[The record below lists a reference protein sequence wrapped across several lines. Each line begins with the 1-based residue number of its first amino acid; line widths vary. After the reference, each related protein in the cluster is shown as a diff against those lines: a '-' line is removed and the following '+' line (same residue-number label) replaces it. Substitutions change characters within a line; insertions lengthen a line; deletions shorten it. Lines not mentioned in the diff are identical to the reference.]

1 MGSKS
6 LNKGLTWGE
15 NITYSLGSLGREVS
29 NNCINVFFL
38 AYLNV
43 YMGLNALALTAAFVV
58 AKLWDTINDPL
69 LATLVNNTKPSKRWG
84 KFRPWIA
91 IGALLNAVTLVAMF
105 IPLESSPDG
114 VKYFYYIFMYII
126 WGMTFTMVDVPFWS
140 MLPTI
145 ANSTEERNKLS
156 SLSKLVGGFGGFVAS
171 TIGTSL
177 CMPLLSPKI
186 GTTKAYLCLGAI
198 VAVLMFCFIMVTVLC
213 NKEKYKIPSEDAG
226 IKEIFNFFKSNDQLR
241 SYAVSYVLFCSAT
254 TISLFQILYIFIY
267 YGNDAMGI
275 LNPNLG
281 YTVFTIVACTGQGIA
296 MFFYNLI
303 TKKIPRE
310 KIYGGNYFMA
320 MIGMAALFL
329 VFFILKPTYGSLS
342 NEASRWINV
351 VIVAIA
357 GAFLMTS
364 NGLNQIGSTVMIA
377 DVVDYGEY
385 LTGKRGDSI
394 IFSVQTLLTKFAG
407 AIAMLLLGI
416 GIEVANLPQIVSK
429 WNQAA
434 KDGAGEFQQVADLST
449 GVLDSKALTILR
461 VFMFL
466 IPIPI
471 CAIGY
476 IVYKKKYNLYGTRYD
491 EIKAEI
497 ERRRAVAEG
506 VLPEGSEAP
515 VAECVVA
522 DVAAEG
528 AADVAEASAEA
539 VVEDVVSAEA
549 VAAAETPVEEVAKEE
564 EASAEPAAE
573 DAAADSEEPSV
584 KEEIPASEEQAN
596 AAPAEEK
603 TQEEKKP
610 AAKKAGSTAKKA
622 GTAKKS
628 GTAKKTSTAKKD

>member
-1 MGSKS
+1 MCVKIILIRQKEKIMSSKA

-15 NITYSLGSLGREVS
+15 NITYSLGSLGRELS

-38 AYLNV
+38 AYLNI
-43 YMGLNALALTAAFVV
+43 YMGLNALVLTFAFVA
-58 AKLWDTINDPL
+58 AKVWDTINDPL

-91 IGALLNAVTLVAMF
+91 VGALLNAVSLVAMF
-105 IPLESSPDG
+105 IPLNTESTAEG
-114 VKYFYYIFMYII
+114 VRYFYYIFMYII
-126 WGMTFTMVDVPFWS
+126 WGMTFTVVDVPFWS
-140 MLPTI
+140 MIPTI

-156 SLSKLVGGFGGFVAS
+156 SLAKLVGGFGGFVAS

-177 CMPLLSPKI
+177 CMPLIAPKY
-186 GTTKAYLCLGAI
+186 GVKTAYLAMGII

-213 NKEKYKIPSEDAG
+213 NKERYKIPSEDVG

-254 TISLFQILYIFIY
+254 TIALFQILYIFIY

-275 LNPNLG
+275 LDPNVG

-310 KIYGGNYFMA
+310 KIYGANYFMA

-329 VFFILKPTYGSLS
+329 VFFILKSDYGFG
-342 NEASRWINV
+342 NTGARWLNV

-385 LTGKRGDSI
+385 LNGKRGDSI

-416 GIEVANLPQIVSK
+416 GIEIADLPQIISR
-429 WNQAA
+429 WNAA
-434 KDGAGEFQQVADLST
+434 ANDGAGVYEQIADTVNGGTLTANS
-449 GVLDSKALTILR
+449 LTILR

-476 IVYKKKYNLYGTRYD
+476 IVYKKKYNLYGARYD

-497 ERRRAVAEG
+497 ERRRALAEG
-506 VLPEGSEAP
+506 IEMPEGEA
-515 VAECVVA
+515 
-522 DVAAEG
+522 
-528 AADVAEASAEA
+528 
-539 VVEDVVSAEA
+539 
-549 VAAAETPVEEVAKEE
+549 PVEEVANELPV
-564 EASAEPAAE
+564 AEVA
-573 DAAADSEEPSV
+573 
-584 KEEIPASEEQAN
+584 ASETVV
-596 AAPAEEK
+596 AEEK
-603 TQEEKKP
+603 NEDKK
-610 AAKKAGSTAKKA
+610 G
-622 GTAKKS
+622 
-628 GTAKKTSTAKKD
+628 

>member
-1 MGSKS
+1 MCVKIILIRQKEKIMSSKA

-15 NITYSLGSLGREVS
+15 NITYSLGSLGRELS

-38 AYLNV
+38 AYLNI
-43 YMGLNALALTAAFVV
+43 YMGLNALVLTFAFVI
-58 AKLWDTINDPL
+58 AKIWDTVNDPL
-69 LATLVNNTKPSKRWG
+69 LATLVNNTKASKKWG

-91 IGALLNAVTLVAMF
+91 VGALLNAVSLVAMF
-105 IPLESSPDG
+105 IPLNTDTTSEG
-114 VKYFYYIFMYII
+114 IRYFYYILMYVI
-126 WGMTFTMVDVPFWS
+126 WGMTFTVVDVPFWS
-140 MLPTI
+140 MIPTI

-156 SLSKLVGGFGGFVAS
+156 SLAKLVGGFGGFVAS

-177 CMPLLSPKI
+177 CMPLIAPKY
-186 GTTKAYLCLGAI
+186 GVKTAYLAMGII

-213 NKEKYKIPSEDAG
+213 NKERYKIPSEDVG

-275 LNPNLG
+275 LDPNVG

-310 KIYGGNYFMA
+310 KIYGANYFMA

-329 VFFILKPTYGSLS
+329 VFFILKSDYGFG
-342 NEASRWINV
+342 NTGARWLNV

-385 LTGKRGDSI
+385 LNGKRGDSI

-416 GIEVANLPQIVSK
+416 GIEIADLPQIISR
-429 WNQAA
+429 WNAA
-434 KDGAGEFQQVADLST
+434 ANDGAGVYEQIADTVNGGTLTANS
-449 GVLDSKALTILR
+449 LTILR

-476 IVYKKKYNLYGTRYD
+476 IVYKKKYNLYGARYD

-497 ERRRAVAEG
+497 ERRRALAEG
-506 VLPEGSEAP
+506 VEMPEGEA
-515 VAECVVA
+515 
-522 DVAAEG
+522 
-528 AADVAEASAEA
+528 
-539 VVEDVVSAEA
+539 
-549 VAAAETPVEEVAKEE
+549 PVEEVANELPV
-564 EASAEPAAE
+564 AEVA
-573 DAAADSEEPSV
+573 
-584 KEEIPASEEQAN
+584 ASETVV
-596 AAPAEEK
+596 AEEK
-603 TQEEKKP
+603 NEDKK
-610 AAKKAGSTAKKA
+610 G
-622 GTAKKS
+622 
-628 GTAKKTSTAKKD
+628 

>member
-1 MGSKS
+1 MCVKIILIRQKEKIMSSKA

-15 NITYSLGSLGREVS
+15 NITYSLGSLGRELS

-38 AYLNV
+38 AYLNI
-43 YMGLNALALTAAFVV
+43 YMGLNALVLTFAFVA
-58 AKLWDTINDPL
+58 AKIWDTINDPL

-91 IGALLNAVTLVAMF
+91 VGALLNAVSLVAMF
-105 IPLESSPDG
+105 IPLNTESTAEG
-114 VKYFYYIFMYII
+114 VRYFYYIFMYII
-126 WGMTFTMVDVPFWS
+126 WGMTFTVVDVPFWS
-140 MLPTI
+140 MIPTI

-156 SLSKLVGGFGGFVAS
+156 SLAKLVGGFGGFVAS

-177 CMPLLSPKI
+177 CMPLIAPKY
-186 GTTKAYLCLGAI
+186 GVKTAYLAMGII

-213 NKEKYKIPSEDAG
+213 NKERYKIPSEDVG

-254 TISLFQILYIFIY
+254 TIALFQILYIFIY

-275 LNPNLG
+275 LDPNVG

-310 KIYGGNYFMA
+310 KIYGANYFMA

-329 VFFILKPTYGSLS
+329 VFFILKSDYGFG
-342 NEASRWINV
+342 NTGARWLNV

-385 LTGKRGDSI
+385 LNGKRGDSI

-416 GIEVANLPQIVSK
+416 GIEIADLPQIISR
-429 WNQAA
+429 WNAA
-434 KDGAGEFQQVADLST
+434 ANDGAGVYEQIADTVNGGTLTANS
-449 GVLDSKALTILR
+449 LTILR

-476 IVYKKKYNLYGTRYD
+476 IVYKKKYNLYGARYD

-497 ERRRAVAEG
+497 ERRRALAEG
-506 VLPEGSEAP
+506 IEMPEGEA
-515 VAECVVA
+515 
-522 DVAAEG
+522 
-528 AADVAEASAEA
+528 
-539 VVEDVVSAEA
+539 
-549 VAAAETPVEEVAKEE
+549 PVEEVANELPV
-564 EASAEPAAE
+564 AEVA
-573 DAAADSEEPSV
+573 
-584 KEEIPASEEQAN
+584 ASETMV
-596 AAPAEEK
+596 AEEK
-603 TQEEKKP
+603 NEDKK
-610 AAKKAGSTAKKA
+610 G
-622 GTAKKS
+622 
-628 GTAKKTSTAKKD
+628 

>member
-1 MGSKS
+1 MCVKIILIRQKEKIMSSKA

-15 NITYSLGSLGREVS
+15 NITYSLGSLGRELS

-38 AYLNV
+38 AYLNI
-43 YMGLNALALTAAFVV
+43 YMGLNALVLTFAFVI
-58 AKLWDTINDPL
+58 AKIWDTINDPL
-69 LATLVNNTKPSKRWG
+69 LATLVNNTKSSKKWG

-91 IGALLNAVTLVAMF
+91 VGALLNAVSLVAMF
-105 IPLESSPDG
+105 IPLNTDTTSEG
-114 VKYFYYIFMYII
+114 IRYFYYIFMYVI
-126 WGMTFTMVDVPFWS
+126 WGMTFTVVDVPFWS
-140 MLPTI
+140 MIPTI

-156 SLSKLVGGFGGFVAS
+156 SLAKLVGGFGGFVAS

-177 CMPLLSPKI
+177 CMPLIAPNYGVK
-186 GTTKAYLCLGAI
+186 TAYLAMGII

-213 NKEKYKIPSEDAG
+213 NKERYKIPSEDVG

-275 LNPNLG
+275 LDPNVG

-310 KIYGGNYFMA
+310 KIYGANYFMA

-329 VFFILKPTYGSLS
+329 VFFILKSDYGFG
-342 NEASRWINV
+342 NTGARWLNV

-385 LTGKRGDSI
+385 LNGKRGDSI

-416 GIEVANLPQIVSK
+416 GIEIADLPQIISR
-429 WNQAA
+429 WNAA
-434 KDGAGEFQQVADLST
+434 ANDGAGVYEQIADTVNGGTLTANS
-449 GVLDSKALTILR
+449 LTILR

-476 IVYKKKYNLYGTRYD
+476 IVYKKKYNLYGARYD

-497 ERRRAVAEG
+497 ERRRALAEG
-506 VLPEGSEAP
+506 IEMPEGEA
-515 VAECVVA
+515 
-522 DVAAEG
+522 
-528 AADVAEASAEA
+528 
-539 VVEDVVSAEA
+539 
-549 VAAAETPVEEVAKEE
+549 PVEEVANELPV
-564 EASAEPAAE
+564 AEVA
-573 DAAADSEEPSV
+573 
-584 KEEIPASEEQAN
+584 ASETVV
-596 AAPAEEK
+596 AEEK
-603 TQEEKKP
+603 NEDKK
-610 AAKKAGSTAKKA
+610 G
-622 GTAKKS
+622 
-628 GTAKKTSTAKKD
+628 

>member
-1 MGSKS
+1 MSSKA

-15 NITYSLGSLGREVS
+15 NITYSLGSLGRELS

-38 AYLNV
+38 AYLNI
-43 YMGLNALALTAAFVV
+43 YMGLDALVLTFAFVI
-58 AKLWDTINDPL
+58 AKIWDTVNDPL
-69 LATLVNNTKPSKRWG
+69 LATLVNNTKSSTKWG

-91 IGALLNAVTLVAMF
+91 IGALLNAVSLVAMF
-105 IPLESSPDG
+105 IPLNTETTAEG
-114 VKYFYYIFMYII
+114 VRYFYYIFMYVI
-126 WGMTFTMVDVPFWS
+126 WGMTFTVVDVPFWS
-140 MLPTI
+140 MIPTI

-156 SLSKLVGGFGGFVAS
+156 SLAKLVGGFGGFVAS

-177 CMPLLSPKI
+177 CMPLIAPNYGVK
-186 GTTKAYLCLGAI
+186 TAYLAMGII

-213 NKEKYKIPSEDAG
+213 NKERYKIPSEDVG

-267 YGNDAMGI
+267 YGNDAIGI
-275 LNPNLG
+275 LDPNVG

-310 KIYGGNYFMA
+310 KIYGANYFMA

-329 VFFILKPTYGSLS
+329 VFFVLKADYGFGNSGSKWL
-342 NEASRWINV
+342 NV

-385 LTGKRGDSI
+385 LNGKRGDSI

-416 GIEVANLPQIVSK
+416 GIKVANLPQIVSEVNEK
-429 WNQAA
+429 
-434 KDGAGEFQQVADLST
+434 GEYEQMPDLST
-449 GVLDSKALTILR
+449 GVLSLDALTILR

-471 CAIGY
+471 CLAGY
-476 IVYKKKYNLYGTRYD
+476 IVYKKKYNLYGARYD

-497 ERRRAVAEG
+497 ERRRAAVAGVDAGEG
-506 VLPEGSEAP
+506 E
-515 VAECVVA
+515 VV
-522 DVAAEG
+522 EG
-528 AADVAEASAEA
+528 AETLESVA
-539 VVEDVVSAEA
+539 
-549 VAAAETPVEEVAKEE
+549 
-564 EASAEPAAE
+564 PAAE
-573 DAAADSEEPSV
+573 VA
-584 KEEIPASEEQAN
+584 ASETEIVNAVEAN
-596 AAPAEEK
+596 E
-603 TQEEKKP
+603 TDN
-610 AAKKAGSTAKKA
+610 
-622 GTAKKS
+622 
-628 GTAKKTSTAKKD
+628 KDRK

>member
-1 MGSKS
+1 MCVKIIIIRQKEKIMSSKA

-15 NITYSLGSLGREVS
+15 NITYSLGSLGRELS

-38 AYLNV
+38 AYLNI
-43 YMGLNALALTAAFVV
+43 YMGLNALVLTFAFVA
-58 AKLWDTINDPL
+58 AKIWDTINDPL

-91 IGALLNAVTLVAMF
+91 VGALLNAVSLVAMF
-105 IPLESSPDG
+105 IPLNTESTAEG
-114 VKYFYYIFMYII
+114 VRYFYYIFMYII
-126 WGMTFTMVDVPFWS
+126 WGMTFTVVDVPFWS
-140 MLPTI
+140 MIPTI

-156 SLSKLVGGFGGFVAS
+156 SLAKLVGGFGGFVAS

-177 CMPLLSPKI
+177 CMPLIAPKY
-186 GTTKAYLCLGAI
+186 GVKTAYLAMGII

-213 NKEKYKIPSEDAG
+213 NKERYKIPSEDVG

-254 TISLFQILYIFIY
+254 TIALFQILYIFIY

-275 LNPNLG
+275 LDPNVG

-310 KIYGGNYFMA
+310 KIYGANYFMA

-329 VFFILKPTYGSLS
+329 VFFILKSDYGFG
-342 NEASRWINV
+342 NTGARWLNV

-385 LTGKRGDSI
+385 LNGKRGDSI

-416 GIEVANLPQIVSK
+416 GIEIADLPQIISR
-429 WNQAA
+429 WNAA
-434 KDGAGEFQQVADLST
+434 ANDGAGVYEQIADTVNGGTLTANS
-449 GVLDSKALTILR
+449 LTILR

-476 IVYKKKYNLYGTRYD
+476 IVYKKKYNLYGARYD

-497 ERRRAVAEG
+497 ERRRALAEG
-506 VLPEGSEAP
+506 IEMPEGEA
-515 VAECVVA
+515 
-522 DVAAEG
+522 
-528 AADVAEASAEA
+528 
-539 VVEDVVSAEA
+539 
-549 VAAAETPVEEVAKEE
+549 PVEEVANELPV
-564 EASAEPAAE
+564 AEVA
-573 DAAADSEEPSV
+573 
-584 KEEIPASEEQAN
+584 ASETMV
-596 AAPAEEK
+596 AEEK
-603 TQEEKKP
+603 NEDKK
-610 AAKKAGSTAKKA
+610 G
-622 GTAKKS
+622 
-628 GTAKKTSTAKKD
+628 

>member
-1 MGSKS
+1 MCVKIILIRQKEKIMSSKA

-15 NITYSLGSLGREVS
+15 NITYSLGSLGRELS

-38 AYLNV
+38 AYLNI
-43 YMGLNALALTAAFVV
+43 YMGLNALVLTFAFVA
-58 AKLWDTINDPL
+58 AKIWDTVNDPL

-91 IGALLNAVTLVAMF
+91 VGALLNAVSLVAMF
-105 IPLESSPDG
+105 IPLNTESTAEG
-114 VKYFYYIFMYII
+114 VRYFYYIFMYII
-126 WGMTFTMVDVPFWS
+126 WGMTFTVVDVPFWS
-140 MLPTI
+140 MIPTI

-156 SLSKLVGGFGGFVAS
+156 SLAKLVGGFGGFVAS

-177 CMPLLSPKI
+177 CMPLIAPKY
-186 GTTKAYLCLGAI
+186 GVKTAYLAMGII

-213 NKEKYKIPSEDAG
+213 NKERYKIPSEDVG

-254 TISLFQILYIFIY
+254 TIALFQILYIFIY

-275 LNPNLG
+275 LDPNVG

-310 KIYGGNYFMA
+310 KIYGANYFMA

-329 VFFILKPTYGSLS
+329 VFFILKSDYGFG
-342 NEASRWINV
+342 NTGARWLNV

-385 LTGKRGDSI
+385 LNGKRGDSI

-416 GIEVANLPQIVSK
+416 GIEIADLPQIISR
-429 WNQAA
+429 WNAA
-434 KDGAGEFQQVADLST
+434 ANDGAGVYEQIADTVNGGTLTANS
-449 GVLDSKALTILR
+449 LTILR

-476 IVYKKKYNLYGTRYD
+476 IVYKKKYNLYGARYD

-497 ERRRAVAEG
+497 ERRRALAEG
-506 VLPEGSEAP
+506 IEMPEGEA
-515 VAECVVA
+515 
-522 DVAAEG
+522 
-528 AADVAEASAEA
+528 
-539 VVEDVVSAEA
+539 
-549 VAAAETPVEEVAKEE
+549 PVEEVANELPV
-564 EASAEPAAE
+564 AEVA
-573 DAAADSEEPSV
+573 
-584 KEEIPASEEQAN
+584 ASETVV
-596 AAPAEEK
+596 AEEK
-603 TQEEKKP
+603 NEDKK
-610 AAKKAGSTAKKA
+610 G
-622 GTAKKS
+622 
-628 GTAKKTSTAKKD
+628 

>member
-1 MGSKS
+1 MCVKIILIRQKEKIMSSKA

-15 NITYSLGSLGREVS
+15 NITYSLGSLGRELS

-38 AYLNV
+38 AYLNI
-43 YMGLNALALTAAFVV
+43 YMGLNALVLTFAFVA
-58 AKLWDTINDPL
+58 AKVWDTINDPL

-91 IGALLNAVTLVAMF
+91 VGALLNAVSLVAMF
-105 IPLESSPDG
+105 IPLNTESTAEG
-114 VKYFYYIFMYII
+114 VRYFYYIFMYII
-126 WGMTFTMVDVPFWS
+126 WGMTFTVVDVPFWS
-140 MLPTI
+140 MIPTI

-156 SLSKLVGGFGGFVAS
+156 SLAKLVGGFGGFVAS

-177 CMPLLSPKI
+177 CMPLIAPKY
-186 GTTKAYLCLGAI
+186 GVKTAYLAMGII
-198 VAVLMFCFIMVTVLC
+198 VAVLMFCFILVTVLC
-213 NKEKYKIPSEDAG
+213 NKERYKIPSEDVG

-254 TISLFQILYIFIY
+254 TIALFQILYIFIY

-275 LNPNLG
+275 LDPNVG

-310 KIYGGNYFMA
+310 KIYGANYFMA

-329 VFFILKPTYGSLS
+329 VFFILKSDYGFG
-342 NEASRWINV
+342 NTGARWLNV

-385 LTGKRGDSI
+385 LNGKRGDSI

-416 GIEVANLPQIVSK
+416 GIEIADLPQIISR
-429 WNQAA
+429 WNAA
-434 KDGAGEFQQVADLST
+434 ANDGAGVYEQIADTVNGGTLTANS
-449 GVLDSKALTILR
+449 LTILR

-476 IVYKKKYNLYGTRYD
+476 IVYKKKYNLYGARYD

-497 ERRRAVAEG
+497 ERRRALAEG
-506 VLPEGSEAP
+506 IEMPEGEA
-515 VAECVVA
+515 
-522 DVAAEG
+522 
-528 AADVAEASAEA
+528 
-539 VVEDVVSAEA
+539 
-549 VAAAETPVEEVAKEE
+549 PVEEVANELPV
-564 EASAEPAAE
+564 AEVA
-573 DAAADSEEPSV
+573 
-584 KEEIPASEEQAN
+584 ASETVV
-596 AAPAEEK
+596 AEEK
-603 TQEEKKP
+603 NEDKK
-610 AAKKAGSTAKKA
+610 G
-622 GTAKKS
+622 
-628 GTAKKTSTAKKD
+628 

>member
-1 MGSKS
+1 MSSKA

-15 NITYSLGSLGREVS
+15 NITYSLGSLGRELS

-38 AYLNV
+38 AYLNI
-43 YMGLNALALTAAFVV
+43 YMGLNALVLTFAFVI
-58 AKLWDTINDPL
+58 AKIWDTVNDPL
-69 LATLVNNTKPSKRWG
+69 LATLVNNTKSSKKWG

-91 IGALLNAVTLVAMF
+91 GGALLNAVSLVAMF
-105 IPLESSPDG
+105 IPLNTDTTSEG
-114 VKYFYYIFMYII
+114 IRYFYYIFMYVV
-126 WGMTFTMVDVPFWS
+126 WGMTFTVVDVPFWS
-140 MLPTI
+140 MIPTI

-156 SLSKLVGGFGGFVAS
+156 SLAKLVGGFGGFVAS

-177 CMPLLSPKI
+177 CMPLIAPKY
-186 GTTKAYLCLGAI
+186 GVKTAYLAMGII

-213 NKEKYKIPSEDAG
+213 NKERYKIPSEDVG

-275 LNPNLG
+275 LDPNVG

-310 KIYGGNYFMA
+310 KIYGANYFMA

-329 VFFILKPTYGSLS
+329 VFFILKSDYGFG
-342 NEASRWINV
+342 NTGARWLNV

-385 LTGKRGDSI
+385 LNGKRGDSI

-416 GIEVANLPQIVSK
+416 GIEIADLPQIISR
-429 WNQAA
+429 WNAA
-434 KDGAGEFQQVADLST
+434 ANDGAGVYEQIADTVNGGTLTANS
-449 GVLDSKALTILR
+449 LTILR

-476 IVYKKKYNLYGTRYD
+476 IVYKKKYNLYGARYD

-497 ERRRAVAEG
+497 ERRRALAEG
-506 VLPEGSEAP
+506 IEMPEGEA
-515 VAECVVA
+515 
-522 DVAAEG
+522 
-528 AADVAEASAEA
+528 
-539 VVEDVVSAEA
+539 
-549 VAAAETPVEEVAKEE
+549 PVEEVANELPV
-564 EASAEPAAE
+564 AEVA
-573 DAAADSEEPSV
+573 
-584 KEEIPASEEQAN
+584 ASETVV
-596 AAPAEEK
+596 AEEK
-603 TQEEKKP
+603 NEDKK
-610 AAKKAGSTAKKA
+610 G
-622 GTAKKS
+622 
-628 GTAKKTSTAKKD
+628 

>member
-1 MGSKS
+1 MSSKA

-15 NITYSLGSLGREVS
+15 NITYSLGSLGRELS

-38 AYLNV
+38 AYLNI
-43 YMGLNALALTAAFVV
+43 YMGLNALVLTFAFVA
-58 AKLWDTINDPL
+58 AKVWDTVNDPL

-91 IGALLNAVTLVAMF
+91 VGALLNAVSLVAMF
-105 IPLESSPDG
+105 IPLNTESTAEG
-114 VKYFYYIFMYII
+114 VRYFYYIFMYII
-126 WGMTFTMVDVPFWS
+126 WGMTFTVVDVPFWS
-140 MLPTI
+140 MIPTI

-156 SLSKLVGGFGGFVAS
+156 SLAKLVGGFGGFVAS

-177 CMPLLSPKI
+177 CMPLIAPKY
-186 GTTKAYLCLGAI
+186 GVKTAYLAMGII

-213 NKEKYKIPSEDAG
+213 NKERYKIPSEDVG

-254 TISLFQILYIFIY
+254 TIALFQILYIFIY

-275 LNPNLG
+275 LDPNVG

-310 KIYGGNYFMA
+310 KIYGANYFMA

-329 VFFILKPTYGSLS
+329 VFFILKSDYGFG
-342 NEASRWINV
+342 NTGARWLNV

-385 LTGKRGDSI
+385 LNGKRGDSI

-416 GIEVANLPQIVSK
+416 GIEIADLPQIISR
-429 WNQAA
+429 WNAA
-434 KDGAGEFQQVADLST
+434 ANDGAGVYEQIADTVNGGTLTANS
-449 GVLDSKALTILR
+449 LTILR

-476 IVYKKKYNLYGTRYD
+476 IVYKKKYNLYGARYD

-497 ERRRAVAEG
+497 ERRRALAEG
-506 VLPEGSEAP
+506 IEMPEGEA
-515 VAECVVA
+515 
-522 DVAAEG
+522 
-528 AADVAEASAEA
+528 
-539 VVEDVVSAEA
+539 
-549 VAAAETPVEEVAKEE
+549 PVEEVAKELPV
-564 EASAEPAAE
+564 AEVA
-573 DAAADSEEPSV
+573 
-584 KEEIPASEEQAN
+584 ASETVV
-596 AAPAEEK
+596 AEEK
-603 TQEEKKP
+603 NEDKK
-610 AAKKAGSTAKKA
+610 G
-622 GTAKKS
+622 
-628 GTAKKTSTAKKD
+628 

>member
-1 MGSKS
+1 MCVKIILIRQKEKIMSSKA

-15 NITYSLGSLGREVS
+15 NITYSLGSLGRELS

-38 AYLNV
+38 AYLNI
-43 YMGLNALALTAAFVV
+43 YMGLNALVLTFAFVA
-58 AKLWDTINDPL
+58 AKVWDTINDPL

-91 IGALLNAVTLVAMF
+91 VGALLNAVSLVAMF
-105 IPLESSPDG
+105 IPLNTESTAEG
-114 VKYFYYIFMYII
+114 VRYFYYIFMYII
-126 WGMTFTMVDVPFWS
+126 WGMTFTVVDVPFWS
-140 MLPTI
+140 MIPTI

-156 SLSKLVGGFGGFVAS
+156 SLAKLVGGFGGFVAS

-177 CMPLLSPKI
+177 CMPLIAPKY
-186 GTTKAYLCLGAI
+186 GVKTAYLAMGII

-213 NKEKYKIPSEDAG
+213 NKERYKIPSEDVG

-254 TISLFQILYIFIY
+254 TIALFQILYIFIY

-275 LNPNLG
+275 LDPNVG

-310 KIYGGNYFMA
+310 KIYGANYFMA

-329 VFFILKPTYGSLS
+329 VFFILKSDYGFG
-342 NEASRWINV
+342 NTGARWLHV

-357 GAFLMTS
+357 GAVLMTS

-385 LTGKRGDSI
+385 LNGKRGDSI

-416 GIEVANLPQIVSK
+416 GIEIADLPQIISR
-429 WNQAA
+429 WNAA
-434 KDGAGEFQQVADLST
+434 ANDGAGVYEQIADTVNGGTLTANS
-449 GVLDSKALTILR
+449 LTILR

-476 IVYKKKYNLYGTRYD
+476 IVYKKKYNLYGARYD

-497 ERRRAVAEG
+497 ERRRALAEG
-506 VLPEGSEAP
+506 IEMPEGEA
-515 VAECVVA
+515 
-522 DVAAEG
+522 
-528 AADVAEASAEA
+528 
-539 VVEDVVSAEA
+539 
-549 VAAAETPVEEVAKEE
+549 PVEEVANELPV
-564 EASAEPAAE
+564 AEVA
-573 DAAADSEEPSV
+573 
-584 KEEIPASEEQAN
+584 ASETVV
-596 AAPAEEK
+596 AEEK
-603 TQEEKKP
+603 NEDKK
-610 AAKKAGSTAKKA
+610 G
-622 GTAKKS
+622 
-628 GTAKKTSTAKKD
+628 

>member
-1 MGSKS
+1 MSSKA

-15 NITYSLGSLGREVS
+15 NITYSLGSLGRELS

-38 AYLNV
+38 AYLNI
-43 YMGLNALALTAAFVV
+43 YMGLDALVLTFAFVV
-58 AKLWDTINDPL
+58 AKVWDTVNDPL

-91 IGALLNAVTLVAMF
+91 IGALLNAVSLVAMF
-105 IPLESSPDG
+105 IPLNTETTAEG
-114 VKYFYYIFMYII
+114 VRYFYYIFMYII
-126 WGMTFTMVDVPFWS
+126 WGMTFTVVDVPFWS
-140 MLPTI
+140 MIPTI

-156 SLSKLVGGFGGFVAS
+156 SLAKLIGGFGGFVAS

-177 CMPLLSPKI
+177 CMPLIAPKY
-186 GTTKAYLCLGAI
+186 GVKTAYLAMGII

-213 NKEKYKIPSEDAG
+213 NKERYKIPSEDVG

-267 YGNDAMGI
+267 YGNDVMGI
-275 LNPNLG
+275 LDPNVG
-281 YTVFTIVACTGQGIA
+281 YTVFTVVACTGQGIA

-310 KIYGGNYFMA
+310 KIYGANYFMA

-329 VFFILKPTYGSLS
+329 VFFILKSEYGTIGNS
-342 NEASRWINV
+342 AARWINV

-385 LTGKRGDSI
+385 LNGKRGDSI
-394 IFSVQTLLTKFAG
+394 IFSVQTLLTKFAS

-416 GIEVANLPQIVSK
+416 GIKVADLPQIVSK
-429 WNQAA
+429 WNESTETYEQIA
-434 KDGAGEFQQVADLST
+434 DVANG
-449 GVLDSKALTILR
+449 GVLNADSLTILR

-471 CAIGY
+471 CLIGY
-476 IVYKKKYNLYGTRYD
+476 IVYKKKYNLYGARYD

-497 ERRRAVAEG
+497 ERRRAVAES
-506 VLPEGSEAP
+506 VAMPEGEAVVAESAP
-515 VAECVVA
+515 VAEA
-522 DVAAEG
+522 
-528 AADVAEASAEA
+528 
-539 VVEDVVSAEA
+539 A
-549 VAAAETPVEEVAKEE
+549 VASEV
-564 EASAEPAAE
+564 
-573 DAAADSEEPSV
+573 V
-584 KEEIPASEEQAN
+584 N
-596 AAPAEEK
+596 AAEEK
-603 TQEEKKP
+603 AVEEDTDDKKE
-610 AAKKAGSTAKKA
+610 
-622 GTAKKS
+622 
-628 GTAKKTSTAKKD
+628 

>member
-1 MGSKS
+1 MSSKA

-15 NITYSLGSLGREVS
+15 NITYSLGSLGRELS

-38 AYLNV
+38 AYLNI
-43 YMGLNALALTAAFVV
+43 YMGLNALVLTFAFVI
-58 AKLWDTINDPL
+58 AKIWDTVNDPL
-69 LATLVNNTKPSKRWG
+69 LATLVNNTKSSKKWG

-91 IGALLNAVTLVAMF
+91 VGALLNAVSLVAMF
-105 IPLESSPDG
+105 IPLNTETTAEG
-114 VKYFYYIFMYII
+114 VRYFYYIFMYVI
-126 WGMTFTMVDVPFWS
+126 WGMTFTVVDVPFWS
-140 MLPTI
+140 MIPTI

-156 SLSKLVGGFGGFVAS
+156 SLAKLVGGFGGFVAS

-177 CMPLLSPKI
+177 CMPLIAPNYGVK
-186 GTTKAYLCLGAI
+186 TAYLAMGII

-213 NKEKYKIPSEDAG
+213 NKERYKIPSEDVG

-275 LNPNLG
+275 LDPNVG

-310 KIYGGNYFMA
+310 KIYGANYFMA
-320 MIGMAALFL
+320 MIGMSALFL
-329 VFFILKPTYGSLS
+329 VFFILRPEYGSIGNS
-342 NEASRWINV
+342 ASRWINV

-385 LTGKRGDSI
+385 LNGKRGDSI

-416 GIEVANLPQIVSK
+416 GIEVANLPQILSQ
-429 WNQAA
+429 WNPSLN
-434 KDGAGEFQQVADLST
+434 DGAGGYEQIADVAHGGL
-449 GVLDSKALTILR
+449 LNADSLTILR

-476 IVYKKKYNLYGTRYD
+476 IVYKKKYNLYGARYD

-497 ERRRAVAEG
+497 ERRRAAVAGVDAGEG
-506 VLPEGSEAP
+506 E
-515 VAECVVA
+515 VV
-522 DVAAEG
+522 EG
-528 AADVAEASAEA
+528 AETLESVA
-539 VVEDVVSAEA
+539 
-549 VAAAETPVEEVAKEE
+549 
-564 EASAEPAAE
+564 PAAE
-573 DAAADSEEPSV
+573 VA
-584 KEEIPASEEQAN
+584 ASETEIVNAVEAN
-596 AAPAEEK
+596 E
-603 TQEEKKP
+603 TDN
-610 AAKKAGSTAKKA
+610 
-622 GTAKKS
+622 
-628 GTAKKTSTAKKD
+628 KDRK

>member
-1 MGSKS
+1 MSSKA

-15 NITYSLGSLGREVS
+15 NITYSLGSLGRELS

-38 AYLNV
+38 AYLNI
-43 YMGLNALALTAAFVV
+43 YMGLNALVLTFAFVA
-58 AKLWDTINDPL
+58 AKVWDTINDPL

-91 IGALLNAVTLVAMF
+91 VGALLNAVSLVAMF
-105 IPLESSPDG
+105 IPLNTESTAEG
-114 VKYFYYIFMYII
+114 VRYFYYIFMYII
-126 WGMTFTMVDVPFWS
+126 WGMTFTVVDVPFWS
-140 MLPTI
+140 MIPTI

-156 SLSKLVGGFGGFVAS
+156 SLAKLVGGFGGFVAS

-177 CMPLLSPKI
+177 CMPLIAPKY
-186 GTTKAYLCLGAI
+186 GVKTAYLAMGII

-213 NKEKYKIPSEDAG
+213 NKERYKIPSEDVG

-254 TISLFQILYIFIY
+254 TIALFQILYIFIY

-275 LNPNLG
+275 LDPNVG

-310 KIYGGNYFMA
+310 KIYGANYFMA

-329 VFFILKPTYGSLS
+329 VFFILKSDYGFG
-342 NEASRWINV
+342 NTGARWLNV

-385 LTGKRGDSI
+385 LNGKRGDSI

-416 GIEVANLPQIVSK
+416 GIEIADLPQIISR
-429 WNQAA
+429 WNAA
-434 KDGAGEFQQVADLST
+434 ANDGAGVYEQIADTVNGGTLTANS
-449 GVLDSKALTILR
+449 LTILR

-476 IVYKKKYNLYGTRYD
+476 IVYKKKYNLYGARYD

-497 ERRRAVAEG
+497 ERRRALAEG
-506 VLPEGSEAP
+506 IEMPEGEA
-515 VAECVVA
+515 
-522 DVAAEG
+522 
-528 AADVAEASAEA
+528 
-539 VVEDVVSAEA
+539 
-549 VAAAETPVEEVAKEE
+549 PVEEVANELPV
-564 EASAEPAAE
+564 AEVA
-573 DAAADSEEPSV
+573 
-584 KEEIPASEEQAN
+584 ASETVV
-596 AAPAEEK
+596 AEEK
-603 TQEEKKP
+603 NEDKK
-610 AAKKAGSTAKKA
+610 G
-622 GTAKKS
+622 
-628 GTAKKTSTAKKD
+628 

>member
-1 MGSKS
+1 MCVKIIIIRQKEKIMSSKA

-15 NITYSLGSLGREVS
+15 NITYSLGSLGRELS

-38 AYLNV
+38 AYLNI
-43 YMGLNALALTAAFVV
+43 YMGLNALVLTFAFVA
-58 AKLWDTINDPL
+58 AKIWDTVNDPL

-91 IGALLNAVTLVAMF
+91 VGALLNAVSLVAMF
-105 IPLESSPDG
+105 IPLNTESTAEG
-114 VKYFYYIFMYII
+114 VRYFYYIFMYII
-126 WGMTFTMVDVPFWS
+126 WGMTFTVVDVPFWS
-140 MLPTI
+140 MIPTI

-156 SLSKLVGGFGGFVAS
+156 SLAKLVGGFGGFVAS

-177 CMPLLSPKI
+177 CMPLIAPKY
-186 GTTKAYLCLGAI
+186 GVKTAYLAMGII

-213 NKEKYKIPSEDAG
+213 NKERYKIPSEDVG

-254 TISLFQILYIFIY
+254 TIALFQILYIFIY

-275 LNPNLG
+275 LDPNVG

-310 KIYGGNYFMA
+310 KIYGANYFMA

-329 VFFILKPTYGSLS
+329 VFFILKSDYGFG
-342 NEASRWINV
+342 NTGARWLNV

-385 LTGKRGDSI
+385 LNGKRGDSI

-416 GIEVANLPQIVSK
+416 GIEIADLPQIISR
-429 WNQAA
+429 WNAA
-434 KDGAGEFQQVADLST
+434 ANDGAGVYEQIADTVNGGTLTANS
-449 GVLDSKALTILR
+449 LTILR

-476 IVYKKKYNLYGTRYD
+476 IVYKKKYNLYGARYD

-497 ERRRAVAEG
+497 ERRRALAEG
-506 VLPEGSEAP
+506 IEMPEGEA
-515 VAECVVA
+515 
-522 DVAAEG
+522 
-528 AADVAEASAEA
+528 
-539 VVEDVVSAEA
+539 
-549 VAAAETPVEEVAKEE
+549 PVEEVANELPV
-564 EASAEPAAE
+564 AEVA
-573 DAAADSEEPSV
+573 
-584 KEEIPASEEQAN
+584 ASETVV
-596 AAPAEEK
+596 AEEK
-603 TQEEKKP
+603 NEDKK
-610 AAKKAGSTAKKA
+610 G
-622 GTAKKS
+622 
-628 GTAKKTSTAKKD
+628 

>member
-1 MGSKS
+1 MCVKIILIRQKEKIMSSKA

-15 NITYSLGSLGREVS
+15 NITYSLGSLGRELS

-38 AYLNV
+38 AYLNI
-43 YMGLNALALTAAFVV
+43 YMGLNALVLTFAFVA
-58 AKLWDTINDPL
+58 AKVWDTINDPL

-91 IGALLNAVTLVAMF
+91 VGALLNAVSLVAMF
-105 IPLESSPDG
+105 IPLNTESTAEG
-114 VKYFYYIFMYII
+114 VRYFYYIFMYII
-126 WGMTFTMVDVPFWS
+126 WGMTFTVVDVPFWS
-140 MLPTI
+140 MIPTI

-156 SLSKLVGGFGGFVAS
+156 SLAKLVGGFGGFVAS

-177 CMPLLSPKI
+177 CMPLIAPKY
-186 GTTKAYLCLGAI
+186 GVKTAYLAMGII

-213 NKEKYKIPSEDAG
+213 NKERYKIPSEDVG

-254 TISLFQILYIFIY
+254 TIALFQILYIFIY

-275 LNPNLG
+275 LDPNVG

-310 KIYGGNYFMA
+310 KIYGANYFMA

-329 VFFILKPTYGSLS
+329 VFFILKSDYGFG
-342 NEASRWINV
+342 NTGARWLNV

-385 LTGKRGDSI
+385 LNGKRGDSI

-416 GIEVANLPQIVSK
+416 GIEIADLPQIISR
-429 WNQAA
+429 WNAA
-434 KDGAGEFQQVADLST
+434 ANDGAGVYEQIADTVNGGTLTANS
-449 GVLDSKALTILR
+449 LTILR

-476 IVYKKKYNLYGTRYD
+476 IVYKKKYNLYGARYD

-497 ERRRAVAEG
+497 ERRRALAEG
-506 VLPEGSEAP
+506 IEMPEGEA
-515 VAECVVA
+515 
-522 DVAAEG
+522 
-528 AADVAEASAEA
+528 
-539 VVEDVVSAEA
+539 
-549 VAAAETPVEEVAKEE
+549 PVEEVANELPV
-564 EASAEPAAE
+564 AEVA
-573 DAAADSEEPSV
+573 
-584 KEEIPASEEQAN
+584 ASETMV
-596 AAPAEEK
+596 AEEK
-603 TQEEKKP
+603 NEDKK
-610 AAKKAGSTAKKA
+610 G
-622 GTAKKS
+622 
-628 GTAKKTSTAKKD
+628 

>member
-1 MGSKS
+1 MCVKIILIRQKEKIMSSKA

-15 NITYSLGSLGREVS
+15 NITYSLGSLGRELS

-38 AYLNV
+38 AYLNI
-43 YMGLNALALTAAFVV
+43 YMGLNALVLTFAFVA
-58 AKLWDTINDPL
+58 AKVWDTVNDPL

-91 IGALLNAVTLVAMF
+91 VGALLNAVSLVAMF
-105 IPLESSPDG
+105 IPLNTESTAEG
-114 VKYFYYIFMYII
+114 VRYFYYIFMYII
-126 WGMTFTMVDVPFWS
+126 WGMTFTVVDVPFWS
-140 MLPTI
+140 MIPTI

-156 SLSKLVGGFGGFVAS
+156 SLAKLVGGFGGFVAS

-177 CMPLLSPKI
+177 CMPLIAPKY
-186 GTTKAYLCLGAI
+186 GVKTAYLAMGII

-213 NKEKYKIPSEDAG
+213 NKERYKIPSEDVG

-254 TISLFQILYIFIY
+254 TIALFQILYIFIY

-275 LNPNLG
+275 LDPNVG

-310 KIYGGNYFMA
+310 KIYGANYFMA

-329 VFFILKPTYGSLS
+329 VFFILKSDYGFG
-342 NEASRWINV
+342 NTGARWLNV

-385 LTGKRGDSI
+385 LNGKRGDSI

-416 GIEVANLPQIVSK
+416 GIEIADLPQIISR
-429 WNQAA
+429 WNAA
-434 KDGAGEFQQVADLST
+434 ANDGAGVYEQIADTVNGGTLTANS
-449 GVLDSKALTILR
+449 LTILR

-476 IVYKKKYNLYGTRYD
+476 IVYKKKYNLYGARYD

-497 ERRRAVAEG
+497 ERRRALAEG
-506 VLPEGSEAP
+506 IEMPEGEA
-515 VAECVVA
+515 
-522 DVAAEG
+522 
-528 AADVAEASAEA
+528 
-539 VVEDVVSAEA
+539 
-549 VAAAETPVEEVAKEE
+549 PVEEVAKELPV
-564 EASAEPAAE
+564 AEVA
-573 DAAADSEEPSV
+573 
-584 KEEIPASEEQAN
+584 ASETVV
-596 AAPAEEK
+596 AEEK
-603 TQEEKKP
+603 NEDKK
-610 AAKKAGSTAKKA
+610 G
-622 GTAKKS
+622 
-628 GTAKKTSTAKKD
+628 

>member
-1 MGSKS
+1 MCVKIILIRQKEKIMSSKA

-15 NITYSLGSLGREVS
+15 NITYSLGSLGRELS

-38 AYLNV
+38 AYLNI
-43 YMGLNALALTAAFVV
+43 YMGLNALVLTFAFVI
-58 AKLWDTINDPL
+58 AKIWDTINDPL
-69 LATLVNNTKPSKRWG
+69 LATLVNNTKSSKKWG

-91 IGALLNAVTLVAMF
+91 VGALLNAVSLVAMF
-105 IPLESSPDG
+105 IPLNTDTTSEG
-114 VKYFYYIFMYII
+114 IRYFYYIFMYVI
-126 WGMTFTMVDVPFWS
+126 WGMTFTVVDVPFWS
-140 MLPTI
+140 MIPTI

-156 SLSKLVGGFGGFVAS
+156 SLAKLVGGFGGFVAS

-177 CMPLLSPKI
+177 CMPLIAPKY
-186 GTTKAYLCLGAI
+186 GVKTAYLAMGII

-213 NKEKYKIPSEDAG
+213 NKERYKIPSEDVG

-275 LNPNLG
+275 LDPNVG

-310 KIYGGNYFMA
+310 KIYGANYFMA

-329 VFFILKPTYGSLS
+329 VFFILKSDYGFG
-342 NEASRWINV
+342 NTGARWLNV

-385 LTGKRGDSI
+385 LNGKRGDSI

-416 GIEVANLPQIVSK
+416 GIEIADLPQIISR
-429 WNQAA
+429 WNAA
-434 KDGAGEFQQVADLST
+434 ANDGAGVYEQIADTVNGGTLTANS
-449 GVLDSKALTILR
+449 LTILR

-476 IVYKKKYNLYGTRYD
+476 IVYKKKYNLYGARYD

-497 ERRRAVAEG
+497 ERRRALAEG
-506 VLPEGSEAP
+506 IEMPEGEA
-515 VAECVVA
+515 
-522 DVAAEG
+522 
-528 AADVAEASAEA
+528 
-539 VVEDVVSAEA
+539 
-549 VAAAETPVEEVAKEE
+549 PVEEVANELPV
-564 EASAEPAAE
+564 AEVA
-573 DAAADSEEPSV
+573 
-584 KEEIPASEEQAN
+584 ASETVV
-596 AAPAEEK
+596 AEEK
-603 TQEEKKP
+603 NEDKK
-610 AAKKAGSTAKKA
+610 G
-622 GTAKKS
+622 
-628 GTAKKTSTAKKD
+628 